1 MDGNK
6 VRSSYIEFF
15 EQNQH
20 LHMPSSSLI
29 PAGDPT
35 LLFTSAG
42 MVPFKPFFMG
52 EQIPPCPRLTTHQK
66 SFRTADIEEV
76 GDHKHLTFFEMLGN
90 FSIGDYFKL
99 GAISYAWE
107 LITSVFK
114 LDPDKIY
121 VTVYLDDD
129 EAYEIWKSDIGI
141 PEERIYL
148 SLIHI

>member
-52 EQIPPCPRLTTHQK
+52 EQIPPSPRLTTHQK

-90 FSIGDYFKL
+90 FSI
-99 GAISYAWE
+99 
-107 LITSVFK
+107 
-114 LDPDKIY
+114 
-121 VTVYLDDD
+121 
-129 EAYEIWKSDIGI
+129 
-141 PEERIYL
+141 
-148 SLIHI
+148 